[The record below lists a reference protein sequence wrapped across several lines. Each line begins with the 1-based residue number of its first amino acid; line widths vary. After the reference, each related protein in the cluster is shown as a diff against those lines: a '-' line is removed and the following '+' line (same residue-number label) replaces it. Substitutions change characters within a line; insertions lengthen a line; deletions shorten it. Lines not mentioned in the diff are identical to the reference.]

1 MTIHSLIK
9 AVEDLG
15 SDIHVEVLDRVIR
28 VRGNA
33 YQVRGNLKLLGFQ
46 WNPKAREWY
55 YLMQEADLAE
65 NKTDTDPPMVYD
77 FS

>member
-1 MTIHSLIK
+1 MTIDSMVK

-15 SDIHVEVLDRVIR
+15 SNIHVEVLDGAIR

-33 YQVRGNLKLLGFQ
+33 YRVRGHLKLLGFQ

-55 YLMQEADLAE
+55 YSMPQTDLDGNGSE
-65 NKTDTDPPMVYD
+65 WV
-77 FS
+77 FR

>member
-1 MTIHSLIK
+1 MTINSLVK
-9 AVEDLG
+9 AVEGLSG
-15 SDIHVEVLDRVIR
+15 DIHVEVIDGAIR

-55 YLMQEADLAE
+55 YLVQESDLDGNE
-65 NKTDTDPPMVYD
+65 FGSFTN
-77 FS
+77 

>member
-1 MTIHSLIK
+1 MTINSLVK
-9 AVEDLG
+9 AVEGLSG
-15 SDIHVEVLDRVIR
+15 DIHVEVIDGAIR
-28 VRGNA
+28 VRGHA
-33 YQVRGNLKLLGFQ
+33 YPVKGKLKLLGFQ